1 MQKNIMDFK
10 HPKPCP
16 TKWLLYNKKRVT
28 QFRKLCNSFL
38 SLLSDSNQ
46 RPRDYKSRALAN

>member
-16 TKWLLYNKKRVT
+16 TKWLLYNKKESHNLENCVT
-28 QFRKLCNSFL
+28 PF
-38 SLLSDSNQ
+38 
-46 RPRDYKSRALAN
+46 